1 MVKLVVWV
9 SEIDMIHTASGQS
22 TVKLRVCDGQ
32 ESLDVPYRFKRLV
45 MLLFPS

>member
-9 SEIDMIHTASGQS
+9 SEIDMIGTENGQS
-22 TVKLRVCDGQ
+22 TVSLSVCDGR

-45 MLLFPS
+45 TL